1 MIPNE
6 NELTQTLVK
15 IRQCTTRLAHEGAYW
30 EEPEKE
36 KLSRMFYSGVG
47 ISEIAVELQRTEP
60 AIFQQ
65 IEKMD
70 LYQRKEN
77 PQRKKYASR
86 QPGCLCK
93 SCQLYPDACLRC
105 MHSITSEEGA

>member
-1 MIPNE
+1 MPNE
-6 NELTQTLVK
+6 NELSQTLIK

-30 EEPEKE
+30 EETEKE
-36 KLSRMFYSGVG
+36 KLARMFYSGVG

-60 AIFQQ
+60 AVFQQ

-77 PQRKKYASR
+77 PQRRKYAPR
-86 QPGCLCK
+86 QPGCLCRA
-93 SCQLYPDACLRC
+93 CQLDPGACPRSV
-105 MHSITSEEGA
+105 HSAASREGS